1 MKEGVPDDVE
11 PATISEVLL
20 EVVYCHHTDLSRQ
33 PVVDFFD
40 DVILSLG
47 DQLFNVVCIHSRLFR
62 HSGEECHFAEI
73 VGIVTM
79 LDLLRSDD
87 LFNVLHGDDGW
98 LSVEVEDMEL
108 AALLVCEL
116 LSLLDGIRLS
126 DVEEPIF
133 EKMITFP
140 MS

>member
-1 MKEGVPDDVE
+1 MQPVVE
-11 PATISEVLL
+11 PATIAKVLL
-20 EVVYCHHTDLSRQ
+20 EVVDGSDAHLAGQ
-33 PVVDFFD
+33 PVVDFLQG
-40 DVILSLG
+40 VILGFL

-79 LDLLRSDD
+79 LYLLRSDE
-87 LFNVLHGDDGW
+87 FVNVLHGDDGG
-98 LSVEVEDMEL
+98 LAVEIEDKEL

-116 LSLLDGIRLS
+116 LSLLDGMLLS